1 MMMGNKMTG
10 QRGTLIGTTEELLG
24 IIETDMEE
32 MINMSPRQGI
42 EVKKMPLK

>member
-1 MMMGNKMTG
+1 MIVGTKMTG
-10 QRGTLIGTTEELLG
+10 LRGVLIGTTEELLG
-24 IIETDMEE
+24 IIETDMEG